1 MCYAG
6 AICYIAGKI
15 RLLYVPWLGDG
26 TLLKC
31 LPDGSVC
38 KCPSWPR
45 SYSCT
50 YSSGDWKRCAPRHV
64 HKWSAVEVMLCGVIC
79 TTGSHQLPTSGC
91 CCVQIWHLGERWL
104 PFFFYSSRIKC
115 WLKVLVL
122 FFNSLLINS
131 IFAVYTL
138 KYLTFFFSFSLLF
151 IVLPCIQLRRH
162 RTQMHGII
170 PVMTMCWVKLPLQ
183 SIMASNTTV
192 CQKWILVVFYP
203 YVMHSDHFLWVM
215 HFPPLP
221 RNMTAS
227 TLPAV
232 LNWVPFWHWCQQ
244 LNVTNV
250 EHRKNGPQWLL
261 TFLTECSKLE
271 ITLLCYRI
279 YFSWEQDL
287 GNRQKIRK
295 ELEKR
300 NSKKFLTD
308 LLLDVGR
315 SW

>member
-6 AICYIAGKI
+6 AICYLAGKI

-50 YSSGDWKRCAPRHV
+50 CSSGDWKRCTPRHV

-122 FFNSLLINS
+122 FFNSLLISS

-138 KYLTFFFSFSLLF
+138 KYLSFFFFFLSPFYCASMYSVEKTPNADAWHYPSDDH
-151 IVLPCIQLRRH
+151 VLGEAAI
-162 RTQMHGII
+162 T
-170 PVMTMCWVKLPLQ
+170 
-183 SIMASNTTV
+183 
-192 CQKWILVVFYP
+192 
-203 YVMHSDHFLWVM
+203 
-215 HFPPLP
+215 
-221 RNMTAS
+221 
-227 TLPAV
+227 
-232 LNWVPFWHWCQQ
+232 
-244 LNVTNV
+244 
-250 EHRKNGPQWLL
+250 EHYG
-261 TFLTECSKLE
+261 
-271 ITLLCYRI
+271 
-279 YFSWEQDL
+279 
-287 GNRQKIRK
+287 
-295 ELEKR
+295 
-300 NSKKFLTD
+300 
-308 LLLDVGR
+308 
-315 SW
+315 

>member
-1 MCYAG
+1 MLV
-6 AICYIAGKI
+6 K
-15 RLLYVPWLGDG
+15 
-26 TLLKC
+26 
-31 LPDGSVC
+31 
-38 KCPSWPR
+38 
-45 SYSCT
+45 
-50 YSSGDWKRCAPRHV
+50 SSG
-64 HKWSAVEVMLCGVIC
+64 AVFQFTVDQFHLC
-79 TTGSHQLPTSGC
+79 S
-91 CCVQIWHLGERWL
+91 
-104 PFFFYSSRIKC
+104 
-115 WLKVLVL
+115 
-122 FFNSLLINS
+122 
-131 IFAVYTL
+131 VYTQIPDL
-138 KYLTFFFSFSLLF
+138 FFSFSLLF

-271 ITLLCYRI
+271 NNVMWQNTFLSGTRC
-279 YFSWEQDL
+279 
-287 GNRQKIRK
+287 RK
-295 ELEKR
+295 QTTDKKR
-300 NSKKFLTD
+300 VGKKETAKK
-308 LLLDVGR
+308 
-315 SW
+315 S